1 MKHQLNKGNS
11 RLHFSSSKLLSRPIM
26 ITAQS
31 HMTPSSSSDMDP
43 GIWSKLP
50 EELMEL
56 ILSFLPLKNFF
67 NIRSTC
73 KTFRSM
79 VFSPCFIS
87 KHTSSLQ
94 SFSSFLLL
102 SHPYSPRR
110 FPLYDSNLNAWRKRA
125 LYSSVSLPS
134 SASLLSSS
142 YNGLLCF
149 SLPTS
154 SSFVVSNLLASTER
168 EIKFPK
174 YPFPFELLTL
184 VSTPFGYSI
193 FALCSQSSSKS
204 TYLYDSR
211 SHSWT
216 ESDGFEPILN
226 DRHHQEG
233 VYYKGALYFTTAEPF
248 SIVSFD
254 LEKRVWRRSEAEV
267 PGELTLA
274 RLVSEN
280 GGEGGGNERLYLIGG
295 IGVSGITKMLK
306 VWELG
311 LGNEWLEYDRVPEMM
326 CRKFTSVCYHNYQHV
341 YCFWHQGMICI
352 CCYTWPEILYF
363 KSSRRTWHWLPKSPS
378 LPDKWSCGF
387 RWFSFIPNLY
397 ASV

>member
-73 KTFRSM
+73 KTF
-79 VFSPCFIS
+79 
-87 KHTSSLQ
+87 
-94 SFSSFLLL
+94 
-102 SHPYSPRR
+102 
-110 FPLYDSNLNAWRKRA
+110 
-125 LYSSVSLPS
+125 
-134 SASLLSSS
+134 
-142 YNGLLCF
+142 
-149 SLPTS
+149 
-154 SSFVVSNLLASTER
+154 
-168 EIKFPK
+168 
-174 YPFPFELLTL
+174 
-184 VSTPFGYSI
+184 SI